1 MFHFK
6 KVNFINSNFRD
17 EIKGEMISFASA
29 ITERIMKNRIK
40 TDSRLF
46 SWLTLGLLA
55 IIWGSSF
62 ILMKRGLEA
71 YSAAEVGAL
80 RVVISAVVLL
90 PLALRSYKEY
100 LQKYWKHFLFFAV
113 LTNLGPSIL
122 FATAQ
127 TRISSS
133 LAGVLNGMTPIFTF
147 SIGVLFFSAPF
158 KVNQAVGLVIEL
170 GEINYFAFF
179 VVLATIFYGLGS
191 NFLSKHFKGI
201 HPVALTSLAFMTVLP
216 VALVVLL
223 SSGFIYTVA
232 THPKALS
239 SFGYI
244 AILAV
249 VGTAMSL
256 ILFNRMIQKTSPVF
270 ASTVTY
276 LIPIVAVIWGFIDG
290 EALSIWHFVGMAL
303 VISGVYFINMKRS

>member
-1 MFHFK
+1 
-6 KVNFINSNFRD
+6 
-17 EIKGEMISFASA
+17 MISFASA

-40 TDSRLF
+40 SDSRLF

-158 KVNQAVGLVIEL
+158 KVNQAVGLVIGIIGSGLLILFSGGEL

-256 ILFNRMIQKTSPVF
+256 ILFNRMIQLTSPVF

-303 VISGVYFINMKRS
+303 VISGVYFINMRTGSTKVE